1 MERVTSRGQADATLP
16 GCCITKRSHD
26 EIGVALTGDIDH
38 HRAAQL
44 REHLDALICRDRPR
58 CLYVDL
64 SGIEFMD
71 SSGLGLIMGRYALLQ
86 KLGGVLTLRNP
97 HERIVKIFELA
108 GLGRMVQIEQEA
120 VRTEQK
126 EDKQ

>member
-16 GCCITKRSHD
+16 GCCITQRSHD

-71 SSGLGLIMGRYALLQ
+71 SSGLGLIMGRYTLLGR
-86 KLGGVLTLRNP
+86 LGGQLMIEHPSSAAKRMITLAAM
-97 HERIVKIFELA
+97 ERFIKVIY
-108 GLGRMVQIEQEA
+108 
-120 VRTEQK
+120 
-126 EDKQ
+126 